1 MTNAYFKAIRREIW
15 RSKARFFSI
24 MLIIFL
30 GVAFYTGIRATGP
43 DMLQAADDY
52 FAKQN
57 LATNSV
63 QSTLGLT
70 TADTKALAGHR
81 DELIS
86 QPVKY
91 LDVTQLNNNRVVRVA
106 ELPTTQKLNRL
117 RVVSGRLP
125 QKATEI
131 VLDSQAKVFQPGL
144 KLGSTYKIVSSQ
156 AVNKKFKRRSFKVV
170 GFVNSPRYVENTS
183 RGVTTVGKGTLD
195 YMAYVRP
202 KTLKLSVFTRLDVQF
217 KNLVGVKPYTAKYNR
232 LNRENTAKLKAWLRP
247 QAQKRQQSLQ
257 RTARQQL
264 TPLVQAV
271 ASLQTQVPA
280 NTPQLV
286 KLQTQL
292 TQAQAKVNAIKR
304 PTYIYTNRA
313 DNPGYTEY
321 HENTQRIVALSTVF
335 PLFFIAIAALICL
348 TTMTRMVEELRLQM
362 GTLKALGYSD
372 AAVGSEFMIYGGLA
386 ALIGTGLG
394 VLFGVNFF
402 PQFIAQAYGSMYNL
416 PAIGVQYIWSDI
428 LVALVIAL
436 LCTLGTAFVVLR
448 VDLRSLPAQLLQ
460 PKAPKAGKTLWLE
473 HWTGLWRRLSFNHKI
488 TLRNLFRYKQ
498 RLLMTVLGIAG
509 CMAMMI
515 TGFGLKDSI
524 GDIGAKQFNEL
535 WHYDAIITRTGSE
548 TPAQRRAIKHA
559 TLTRASLALKSAQ
572 ATIQQAGVAEQTVT
586 LGVPEETQRLNQF
599 VTLRQRQSH
608 QRYQLGNHGAIIDE
622 KLAKLYQVKVGDTL
636 PIKLAGQTAKNV
648 KVAAIAENY
657 VAHFVYLSPT
667 YYRQV
672 FGQKPIYNSNYVQFT
687 QTSDRQ
693 ENAYANEL
701 LKHSGI
707 MNVTL
712 MATEKKTTFKM
723 FDSMNLVV
731 LIFVISAGAL
741 ALVVL
746 YNLTNINVS
755 ERIREL
761 STIKVLGFYDGEV
774 TMYIFRENLIL
785 TGLGI
790 VLGLFLGNWLHSYI
804 LQTAETNA
812 LMFSPGI
819 HPLSYVYSALLTV
832 AFSLI
837 VMAMMHHKLKRVNML
852 DALKS
857 VD

>member
-1 MTNAYFKAIRREIW
+1 MTKAYFKAILREIW

-24 MLIIFL
+24 LLIIFL

-52 FAKQN
+52 FAKQQ

-70 TADTKALAGHR
+70 KADTQVLKKHR
-81 DELIS
+81 DVLNY
-86 QPVKY
+86 QAVKTI
-91 LDVTQLNNNRVVRVA
+91 DVNQLNNNRVVRVA
-106 ELPTTQKLNRL
+106 ELPTTQRLNRL

-125 QKATEI
+125 QRANEI
-131 VLDSQAKVFQPGL
+131 VLDSQAQTLQPSL
-144 KLGSTYKIVSSQ
+144 KIGSTYRIVSSKALNQ
-156 AVNKKFKRRSFKVV
+156 QFKRRTFTVV

-195 YMAYVRP
+195 YFAYVRP
-202 KTLKLSVFTRLDVQF
+202 RTLKTSVTTRIDVQF
-217 KNLVGVKPYTAKYNR
+217 KNLIGVTPYTAKYNR
-232 LNRENTAKLKAWLRP
+232 LNRENTTKLKRWLRP
-247 QAQKRQQSLQ
+247 QAKQRQQSLQ
-257 RTARQQL
+257 RQARQKIA
-264 TPLVQAV
+264 PLAKAV
-271 ASLQTQVPA
+271 ATLKMQVPA
-280 NTPQLV
+280 TTPQLV
-286 KLQTQL
+286 SL
-292 TQAQAKVNAIKR
+292 TQQLKQAEAKVAAIKA
-304 PTYIYTNRA
+304 PTYIYTNRS

-321 HENTQRIVALSTVF
+321 HENTQRVVALSTVF

-362 GTLKALGYSD
+362 GTLKALGYSN

-394 VLFGVNFF
+394 VIFGVNFF

-416 PAIGVQYIWSDI
+416 PAISVQYIWSDI
-428 LVALVIAL
+428 LIALVIAL
-436 LCTLGTAFVVLR
+436 LCTLGTALVVLR

-473 HWTGLWRRLSFNHKI
+473 RWTSFWRRLSFNHKI

-524 GDIGAKQFNEL
+524 GDIGATQFNEL
-535 WHYDAIITRTGSE
+535 WHYDAIVTRTGRE
-548 TPAQRRAIKHA
+548 TAAQKRTISRPKIYH
-559 TLTRASLALKSAQ
+559 ASLALKSAQ
-572 ATIQQAGVAEQTVT
+572 ATIKTAGVAEQTVT
-586 LGVPEETQRLNQF
+586 LGVPAQPQRLNTF

-608 QRYQLGNHGAIIDE
+608 QRYQLGNQGAIIDE
-622 KLAKLYQVKVGDTL
+622 KLAKLYHVKVGDTL
-636 PIKLAGQTAKNV
+636 PLKLAGQTAKHV
-648 KVAAIAENY
+648 KIAAIAENY
-657 VAHFVYLSPT
+657 VNHFVYISPS
-667 YYRQV
+667 YYRTV
-672 FGQKPIYNSNYVQFT
+672 FGKKAVYNSNYVQFNSASEH
-687 QTSDRQ
+687 QA
-693 ENAYANEL
+693 NAYADTL
-701 LKHSGI
+701 LKQAGM

-790 VLGLFLGNWLHSYI
+790 IVGCFLGDWLHHYI

-819 HPLSYVYSALLTV
+819 HPLSYVYSALLTM

-837 VMAMMHHKLKRVNML
+837 VMVMMHRKLKHVNML

>member
-1 MTNAYFKAIRREIW
+1 MTKAYFKAIMREIW

-24 MLIIFL
+24 LLIIFL

-43 DMLQAADDY
+43 DMLQAATDY
-52 FAKQN
+52 FSQQR

-63 QSTLGLT
+63 QSSLGLT
-70 TADTKALAGHR
+70 RSDTQVLKRHR
-81 DELIS
+81 DQVS
-86 QPVKY
+86 YQAVTY
-91 LDVTQLNNNRVVRVA
+91 LDVNQLNNNRVVRVA
-106 ELPTTQKLNRL
+106 ELPKRQKLNQL

-131 VLDSQAKVFQPGL
+131 VLDQQAKVLQPNL
-144 KLGSTYKIVSSQ
+144 KLGSTYRIVSNQ
-156 AVNKKFKRRSFKVV
+156 KLNRQFKRRTFKVV
-170 GFVNSPRYVENTS
+170 GFVQSPRYVENVS
-183 RGVTTVGKGTLD
+183 RGVTNVGKGTLD
-195 YMAYVRP
+195 YIAYVRP
-202 KTLKLSVFTRLDVQF
+202 QTLKATVVTRLDVQF
-217 KNLVGVKPYTAKYNR
+217 KNLAHVRPYTATYRR
-232 LNRENTAKLKAWLRP
+232 LNRENTRQLKQWLKP
-247 QAQKRQQSLQ
+247 QAKKRQQQLQ
-257 RTARQQL
+257 RQANQQL
-264 TPLVQAV
+264 APLKKQVAALKQQAPATTPMLQQLSAKLTAAQARVQAI
-271 ASLQTQVPA
+271 P
-280 NTPQLV
+280 
-286 KLQTQL
+286 K
-292 TQAQAKVNAIKR
+292 
-304 PTYIYTNRA
+304 PTYLYSTRA

-321 HENTQRIVALSTVF
+321 HENTQRVVALSTVF

-348 TTMTRMVEELRLQM
+348 TTMTRMVEDLRLQM
-362 GTLKALGYSD
+362 GTLKGLGYTN

-402 PQFIAQAYGSMYNL
+402 PKFIAQAYGSMYNL
-416 PAIGVQYIWSDI
+416 PPIQVQYLWPDI
-428 LVALVIAL
+428 LVALAIAL
-436 LCTLGTAFVVLR
+436 ICTLGTALVVLR

-460 PKAPKAGKTLWLE
+460 PKAPKAGQTLWLE
-473 HWTGLWRRLSFNHKI
+473 HWTSLWRRLSFNHKI

-515 TGFGLKDSI
+515 TVFGLKDSI
-524 GDIGAKQFNEL
+524 GDISQKQFNEL
-535 WHYDAIITRTGSE
+535 WHYDAIVTRSG
-548 TPAQRRAIKHA
+548 AQTAAEKR
-559 TLTRASLALKSAQ
+559 TLSQPKLYRNSLTLKSAQ
-572 ATIQQAGVAEQTVT
+572 VTINQSGVAEQTAT
-586 LGVPEETQRLNQF
+586 LSVPARPTRLAKF
-599 VTLRQRQSH
+599 VVLRNRQTGH
-608 QRYQLGNHGAIIDE
+608 TDQLTGRGAIIDE

-636 PIKLAGQTAKNV
+636 PIKLAGQTAKRV
-648 KVAAIAENY
+648 KIAAIAENY
-657 VAHFVYLSPT
+657 VNHFVYLSPS
-667 YYRQV
+667 YYRRV
-672 FGQKPIYNSNYVQFT
+672 FGKAPVYNSNLVQFT
-687 QTSDRQ
+687 HTNTAQ
-693 ENAYANEL
+693 ENAYANTL
-701 LKHSGI
+701 LKQAGI
-707 MNVTL
+707 LNVTL
-712 MATEKKTTFKM
+712 MSTEKQTNFKT

-761 STIKVLGFYDGEV
+761 STIKVLGFYDREV
-774 TMYIFRENLIL
+774 TMYIFRENFIL

-790 VLGLFLGNWLHSYI
+790 LVGCFLGNWLHAYI

-837 VMAMMHHKLKRVNML
+837 VMVMMHRKLKRVNML

>member
-1 MTNAYFKAIRREIW
+1 MTKAYFRAIRREIW

-70 TADTKALAGHR
+70 TADTKVLQKHQAVLT
-81 DELIS
+81 D
-86 QPVKY
+86 QPMKY

-106 ELPTTQKLNRL
+106 ELPATQKLDQL

-125 QKATEI
+125 KKATEI
-131 VLDSQAKVFQPGL
+131 VLDSQAKVLQPSL
-144 KLGSTYKIVSSQ
+144 KLGATYRIVSSN
-156 AVNKKFKRRSFKVV
+156 AVNQKFNRRQFKVV

-202 KTLKLSVFTRLDVQF
+202 RTLKLSVFTRIDVQF
-217 KNLVGVKPYTAKYNR
+217 KNLVGVKPYTATYNR
-232 LNRENTAKLKAWLRP
+232 LNRENTAKLKRWLAP
-247 QAQKRQQSLQ
+247 QAKKRQQTLQREAQQQLAPLSQAVTSLQ
-257 RTARQQL
+257 A
-264 TPLVQAV
+264 
-271 ASLQTQVPA
+271 QVPA

-286 KLQTQL
+286 KLQAQL
-292 TQAQAKVNAIKR
+292 TRAQAAVTAIER
-304 PTYIYTNRA
+304 PTYIFSDRS

-362 GTLKALGYSD
+362 GTLKALGYSNV
-372 AAVGSEFMIYGGLA
+372 AVGSEFMIYGGLA

-416 PAIGVQYIWSDI
+416 PAISVQYIWLDI
-428 LVALVIAL
+428 LIALVIAL
-436 LCTLGTAFVVLR
+436 LCTLGTALVVLR

-460 PKAPKAGKTLWLE
+460 PKSPKAGKTLWLE
-473 HWTGLWRRLSFNHKI
+473 RWTWFWQRLSFNHKI
-488 TLRNLFRYKQ
+488 TFRNLFRYKQ

-509 CMAMMI
+509 CMAMII

-524 GDIGAKQFNEL
+524 GDISTKQFNEL
-535 WHYDAIITRTGSE
+535 WHYDAIVTRTGTE
-548 TPAQRRAIKHA
+548 TAAQRRAIHQAKGYH
-559 TLTRASLALKSAQ
+559 ASLALKLAQ
-572 ATIQQAGVAEQTVT
+572 ATVKTPGLAEQTVT
-586 LGVPEETQRLNQF
+586 LGVPAATQRLDQF

-608 QRYQLGNHGAIIDE
+608 QPYQVNNSGAIIDE
-622 KLAKLYQVKVGDTL
+622 KLAKLTHVKVGGML
-636 PIKLAGQTAKNV
+636 PLKLAGQPAKNV

-657 VAHFVYLSPT
+657 VAHFVYLSPS
-667 YYRQV
+667 YYQTV
-672 FGQKPIYNSNYVQFT
+672 FGKRPVYNSNYVQFKT
-687 QTSDRQ
+687 TSEQ
-693 ENAYANEL
+693 QGNAYANTL
-701 LKHSGI
+701 LKQTGI

-790 VLGLFLGNWLHSYI
+790 ILGCFLGNWLHSYI

-819 HPLSYVYSALLTV
+819 HPLSYVYSALLTI

-837 VMAMMHHKLKRVNML
+837 VMGMMHRKLKRVNML

>member
-1 MTNAYFKAIRREIW
+1 MTKAYFKAIRREIW

-70 TADTKALAGHR
+70 TADTKVLQKHQAVLT
-81 DELIS
+81 D
-86 QPVKY
+86 QPMKY

-106 ELPTTQKLNRL
+106 ELPATQKLDQL

-125 QKATEI
+125 KKATEI
-131 VLDSQAKVFQPGL
+131 VLDSQAKVLQPSL
-144 KLGSTYKIVSSQ
+144 KLGANYRIVSSN
-156 AVNKKFKRRSFKVV
+156 AVNQKFNRRQFKVV

-202 KTLKLSVFTRLDVQF
+202 RTLKLSVFTRIDVQF
-217 KNLVGVKPYTAKYNR
+217 KNLVGVKPYTATYNR
-232 LNRENTAKLKAWLRP
+232 LNRENTAKLKRWLAP
-247 QAQKRQQSLQ
+247 QAKKRQQTLQREAQQQLAPLSQAVTSLQ
-257 RTARQQL
+257 A
-264 TPLVQAV
+264 
-271 ASLQTQVPA
+271 QVPA

-286 KLQTQL
+286 KLQGQL
-292 TQAQAKVNAIKR
+292 TRAQAAVTAIKR
-304 PTYIYTNRA
+304 PTYIFSDRS

-362 GTLKALGYSD
+362 GTLKALGYSNV
-372 AAVGSEFMIYGGLA
+372 AVGSEFMIYGGLA

-416 PAIGVQYIWSDI
+416 PAISVQYIWSDI
-428 LVALVIAL
+428 LIALVIAL
-436 LCTLGTAFVVLR
+436 LCTLGTALVVLR

-460 PKAPKAGKTLWLE
+460 PKSPKAGKTLWLE
-473 HWTGLWRRLSFNHKI
+473 RWTWFWQRLSFNHKI
-488 TLRNLFRYKQ
+488 TFRNLFRYKQ

-524 GDIGAKQFNEL
+524 GDISTKQFNEL
-535 WHYDAIITRTGSE
+535 WHYDAIVTRTGTE
-548 TPAQRRAIKHA
+548 TAAQRRTIRQAKGYH
-559 TLTRASLALKSAQ
+559 ASLALKLAQ
-572 ATIQQAGVAEQTVT
+572 ATVKTPGLAEQTVT
-586 LGVPEETQRLNQF
+586 LGVPAATQRLDQF

-608 QRYQLGNHGAIIDE
+608 QPYQVNNSGAIIDE
-622 KLAKLYQVKVGDTL
+622 KLAKLTHVKVGGTL
-636 PIKLAGQTAKNV
+636 PLKLAGQPAKNV

-657 VAHFVYLSPT
+657 VAHFVYLSPS
-667 YYRQV
+667 YYQTV
-672 FGQKPIYNSNYVQFT
+672 FGKRPVYNSNYVQFKT
-687 QTSDRQ
+687 TSEQ
-693 ENAYANEL
+693 QGNAYANTL
-701 LKHSGI
+701 LKQTGI

-790 VLGLFLGNWLHSYI
+790 ILGCFLGNWLHSYI

-819 HPLSYVYSALLTV
+819 HPLSYVYSALLTI

-837 VMAMMHHKLKRVNML
+837 VMGMMHRKLKRVNML